1 MELFE
6 SLLIVAGSRTVDDYN
21 FVSEEIKR
29 FIKSNCFVKD
39 VSIISGHARGVDLLG
54 ERFAEDNNL
63 NLIVLPAQWEKFGK
77 RAGYL
82 RNQDMADLAT
92 HCLVICENNSK
103 GSIHMYNIAK
113 SKGLITNMVEC

>member
-6 SLLIVAGSRTVDDYN
+6 FLLIVAGSRTMDDYS
-21 FVSEEIKR
+21 FVHKEIQK

-39 VSIISGHARGVDLLG
+39 ISIISGHAKGVDLLG
-54 ERFAEDNNL
+54 ERFAKNNNL
-63 NLIVLPAQWEKFGK
+63 NLIILPARWEKFGK

-82 RNQDMADLAT
+82 RNRDMADLAT

-103 GSIHMYNIAK
+103 GSRHMYNIAK
-113 SKGLITNMVEC
+113 SKGLITSIVEY